1 MEDLIN
7 LPLLLFV
14 YNDWIVPAELKDLV
28 VRIVAEAPNCLANE
42 VLEEGQTSNKP
53 LADVEKDLLKVG
65 SPSEYLLD

>member
-1 MEDLIN
+1 M
-7 LPLLLFV
+7 

-28 VRIVAEAPNCLANE
+28 VHIVAEASIFLANE

-53 LADVEKDLLKVG
+53 LVVVEKDLLKVG

>member
-1 MEDLIN
+1 M
-7 LPLLLFV
+7 

-28 VRIVAEAPNCLANE
+28 VCMVAEAPNCLANE
-42 VLEEGQTSNKP
+42 VLEEGQISNKP

>member
-1 MEDLIN
+1 M
-7 LPLLLFV
+7 

-28 VRIVAEAPNCLANE
+28 VHIVAEAQNCLANE